1 MAEYALQRI
10 RQVPPGQKTEAHG
23 HINARAYQQNQ
34 HDRSPYEPVNGTYK
48 LINLCHVH
56 NHVPLVSRNCYDK
69 QKIAALRLLKR
80 LMLA

>member
-1 MAEYALQRI
+1 MAEYTLQRI
-10 RQVPPGQKTEAHG
+10 GKIPPGEETEAYG

-34 HDRSPYEPVNGTYK
+34 HDRPPYEPVNSTYK
-48 LINLCHVH
+48 LIDLCHVH
-56 NHVPLVSRNCYDK
+56 NHVPLVSRNCCDK